1 MCRSYF
7 CCFGWDTISTYN
19 SLDEAIALPSENAA
33 RIARNTQLFIQEE
46 TNITKTIDPWAGS
59 HYIEQLTHEIADKA
73 WGLIQEVEDLGGMTK
88 AIESGLPK
96 MRIEE
101 AAAIR
106 QARIDSSQELIIGV
120 NAISLKMNLILTL

>member
-1 MCRSYF
+1 MK
-7 CCFGWDTISTYN
+7 
-19 SLDEAIALPSENAA
+19 NAA

-59 HYIEQLTHEIADKA
+59 RYIEQLTHETADKA
-73 WGLIQEVEDLGGMTK
+73 WGLIQEVEDLAGMTK

-101 AAAIR
+101 AVIR

-120 NAISLKMNLILTL
+120 NAYQSENEPDIDTLEVDNEQVIKEQVD